1 MWRNSTTFIGLA
13 NLVERIGLCSLF
25 IRTKTGEPRVTRL
38 LAASNCFAWP
48 VPCSRAPPYG
58 MMLLAPSTMTLWP
71 EK

>member
-1 MWRNSTTFIGLA
+1 MRRNSATFTESANLDEHIGL
-13 NLVERIGLCSLF
+13 RSLL
-25 IRTKTGEPRVTRL
+25 IHTKTGEPRVTRL